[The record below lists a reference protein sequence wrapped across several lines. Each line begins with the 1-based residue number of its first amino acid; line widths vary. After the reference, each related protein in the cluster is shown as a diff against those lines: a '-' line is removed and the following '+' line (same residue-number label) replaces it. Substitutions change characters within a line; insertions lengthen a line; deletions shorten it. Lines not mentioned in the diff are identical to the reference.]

1 MQLPALAAAAAS
13 LLIASP
19 ASACC
24 ERAHLLP
31 NGKQAG
37 EVPLAIGDSVMLG
50 AAQRLARAGL
60 EVDAKEGRVMGA
72 ALRIM
77 WRRRHLHTLPATIVI
92 ALGTNIPTTTGELAR
107 ALRIA
112 GRDRTLALVT
122 PMRTWRPF
130 ATGTLWWAKRAH
142 PKRVRIVD
150 WASAAAGNVGWLWPD
165 GTHLRPRGA
174 AAFTRLIRAAVR

>member
-1 MQLPALAAAAAS
+1 VRFPALAAAAAA
-13 LLIASP
+13 LVVASP

-24 ERAHLLP
+24 DRVHLFP
-31 NGKQAG
+31 KGKQPG

-50 AAQRLARAGL
+50 AAHRLARARL
-60 EVDAKEGRVMGA
+60 EVDAKQGRVTQA

-77 WRRRHLHTLPATIVI
+77 WRRRHAHTLPATIVI
-92 ALGTNIPTTTGELAR
+92 ALGTNIPATTGELGR

-112 GRDRTLALVT
+112 GRDRTLVLVT
-122 PMRTWRPF
+122 PLRTWRPF
-130 ATGTLWWAKRAH
+130 ATGTLWWAQRAH

-150 WASAAAGNVGWLWPD
+150 WAAAAARNAGWLWPD

-174 AAFTRLIRAAVR
+174 AAFTGLIRAAVR

>member
-1 MQLPALAAAAAS
+1 VRLPALAAAAAS
-13 LLIASP
+13 LVIASP

-24 ERAHLLP
+24 ERAHLFP
-31 NGKQAG
+31 KDKQAG

-60 EVDAKEGRVMGA
+60 EVDAKQGRVMGA

-77 WRRRHLHTLPATIVI
+77 WRRRHVHTLPATVVV
-92 ALGTNIPTTTGELAR
+92 ALGTNIPATTGELGR

-112 GRDRTLALVT
+112 GPDRTLVLVT
-122 PMRTWRPF
+122 PLRTWRPF
-130 ATGTLWWAKRAH
+130 ATGPLLWAKRAH
-142 PKRVRIVD
+142 PKRVKIVD
-150 WASAAAGNVGWLWPD
+150 WASAAAGNAGWLWPD

-174 AAFTRLIRAAVR
+174 AAFTRLIRAAVP